1 MTSSVWPR
9 GVTHFGVGFSQL
21 CERRK
26 RYNLSELI
34 DSILKSVDLL
44 CCDHYNLSLPSP
56 TLECRS
62 HTNILTCS
70 P

>member
-21 CERRK
+21 CEQCK

-34 DSILKSVDLL
+34 DSILKGVDLL
-44 CCDHYNLSLPSP
+44 CCDHYNLRLPAIADFEFSFADKYFDA
-56 TLECRS
+56 
-62 HTNILTCS
+62 
-70 P
+70 